1 MEIKLIAMDL
11 DGTALQ
17 NDHHSFSPR
26 LCAALEQAHQRGI
39 CIVPATGRPFDI
51 LPPPLTQA
59 QAWLD
64 HMILCNGAQTR
75 SLKTG
80 YVSPSLCL
88 EPPVLRDLL
97 GLARELSLPIE
108 FSSEGRMY
116 VTAEDLRREAG
127 DPTLTFHLESVMPQ
141 HGVTVPSL
149 EDLCPTLPVEKVNLL
164 CVPQHL
170 RDTVDDR
177 LGQMP
182 LSAVWAGAN
191 NLEISHPG
199 ATKGSA
205 LTRLC
210 RELHIPME
218 QVMTMGDSGNDISM
232 LRAAGLGIAMGN
244 APEAVRAAADAVTA
258 RNDQDGAAI
267 AIERYALDDAPEA

>member
-26 LCAALEQAHQRGI
+26 LCAALEQAHRQGI
-39 CIVPATGRPFDI
+39 RIVPVTGRPFEI
-51 LPPPLTQA
+51 LPPALEAAPL
-59 QAWLD
+59 WLD

-75 SLKTG
+75 SVKTG
-80 YVSPSLCL
+80 YVSPCLCL
-88 EPPVLRDLL
+88 EPAVLRELL
-97 GLARELSLPIE
+97 GLARELSLPME
-108 FSSEGRMY
+108 FSSDSRLY
-116 VTAEDLRREAG
+116 VTAEDLRREQA
-127 DPTLTFHLESVMPQ
+127 DATLTFHLESVMPQ

-149 EDLCPTLPVEKVNLL
+149 EELCPTLPVEKVNLL
-164 CVPQHL
+164 CVPRHL
-170 RDTVDDR
+170 RNTVDDR

-205 LTRLC
+205 LAKLC
-210 RELHIPME
+210 RELRIPMA
-218 QVMTMGDSGNDISM
+218 QVMALGDSGNDISM

-244 APEAVRAAADAVTA
+244 APEAVRAAANAVTE

-267 AIERYALDDAPEA
+267 AIERYALNGVPEA

>member
-26 LCAALEQAHQRGI
+26 LCAALEQAHRQGI
-39 CIVPATGRPFDI
+39 RIVPVTGRPFEI
-51 LPPPLTQA
+51 LPPALEAAPL
-59 QAWLD
+59 WLD

-75 SLKTG
+75 SVKTG
-80 YVSPSLCL
+80 YVSPCLCL
-88 EPPVLRDLL
+88 EPAVLRELL
-97 GLARELSLPIE
+97 GLARELSLPME
-108 FSSEGRMY
+108 FSSDSRLY
-116 VTAEDLRREAG
+116 VTAEDLRREQA
-127 DPTLTFHLESVMPQ
+127 DATLTFHLESVMPR

-149 EDLCPTLPVEKVNLL
+149 EELCSPLPVEKVNLL
-164 CVPQHL
+164 CVPRHL

-205 LTRLC
+205 LAKLC
-210 RELHIPME
+210 RELRIPMA
-218 QVMTMGDSGNDISM
+218 QVMALGDSGNDISM

-244 APEAVRAAADAVTA
+244 APEAVRAAADAVTE
-258 RNDQDGAAI
+258 RNDRDGAAI
-267 AIERYALDDAPEA
+267 AIERYALDGAPEA